1 MRFND
6 AQLKAVSHARG
17 PLLII
22 AGAGAG
28 KTSTIVGRILNLI
41 NSGVRPEEILAI
53 TFTNKAAREM
63 RERVLK
69 ELQQDSKLN
78 TPVSLFALNEPLPF
92 VSTFHSLS
100 VRILREFYKEAN
112 LKKSFSIYD
121 RTDSKRAIK
130 EAIKILN
137 FDTKQY
143 DPSIT
148 LNLISKNKNDGFT
161 LKEYE
166 QKNISHPFFKNISL
180 IWKKYQDILS
190 KENALDF
197 DDLLVKANDLLKS
210 NKNVRNVLQNRWKYI
225 HIDEYQDTNTIQLQ
239 FIKSLI
245 GKEKNICVVGDEDQC
260 IYSWRNAKPEN
271 ILRFEKDFPGAQKI
285 LLEQNYR
292 STKTIIQAAN
302 DIIKHNN
309 KRNPK
314 NLFTGNADGEMITVF
329 QAMDAPA
336 EANFITEKIQNLIDA
351 GVNPKNIAIL
361 YRANFQSRAL
371 EEVFITKQIPYQVLG
386 TRFFD
391 RAEVK
396 DALAYARFAL
406 NRDSIGDLKRIIS
419 TPPRGIGKK
428 TFASMLSGKQSEL
441 PAKTQEKIKDFN
453 ALIDKLEHY
462 IKTNSTSDSLR
473 FILKQT
479 GLEKFYKEKPEGSE
493 KLENLKELVSVAIKY
508 DSLPSPDGIEKLMED
523 VVLATDQDQ
532 MQKETDA
539 VKLMTVHASKGLEFN
554 YVFITGLEEGLF
566 PHEKLDEETDEEE
579 ERRLFYVALTR
590 AKKKIFL
597 TYTFIRTIYG
607 KTQTNTP
614 SQFLEDLDDSYLAF
628 ENPPAQNNSVG
639 LLDDIEF

>member
-6 AQLKAVSHARG
+6 AQLKAVSHTRG

-148 LNLISKNKNDGFT
+148 LNLISKNKNDNLT

-166 QKNISHPFFKNISL
+166 QKNIIHPFFKNISL

-314 NLFTGNADGEMITVF
+314 NLFTDNADGEMITVF

-523 VVLATDQDQ
+523 VALATDQDQ
-532 MQKETDA
+532 MQKETDT

>member
-28 KTSTIVGRILNLI
+28 KTPTIVGRILNLI

-69 ELQQDSKLN
+69 ELQQDPKLN

-314 NLFTGNADGEMITVF
+314 NLFTDNADGEMITVF

-523 VVLATDQDQ
+523 VALATDQDQ

-539 VKLMTVHASKGLEFN
+539 VKLMTVHASKGLEFD

-566 PHEKLDEETDEEE
+566 PHEKLDEEADEEE

-628 ENPPAQNNSVG
+628 ENPPTQNNSVG